1 MNLTKIVNQQK
12 QSNCD
17 VVLHYYDDK
26 LLFYPVLKILEKE
39 LTIREKGLECSA
51 KTGWMQKVV
60 YKTAKLYAELPTD
73 GKTSVGI
80 TYQGF
85 FHRLLKRILTAGLT
99 FSIKD
104 YRIANTDAKTFPAPR
119 LDLMKGFRFSQE
131 KLLSEALL
139 QNSSGLI
146 GAPTRWGKCLGL
158 NELCLKYDYSC
169 IRAADVKD
177 GDLLMGPDGLPR
189 KVTGCI
195 RGVDPMY
202 RIIPNKGNP
211 FTCNADHIL
220 SLKVTGG
227 AKFGGYQ
234 KNEIINIS
242 VKDYLTKSKT
252 FKHVTKLWYA
262 PLEFSTK
269 ELPYD
274 PWIVGVWIGDGCFNG
289 TGKITKP
296 DCDVQQGI
304 IDWAERNGYPW
315 RYSTNGKE
323 NDTICVARRDNET
336 GRSDCN
342 PFKHISRLCIKD
354 DEKYIPIE
362 YLTASREQRLE
373 LLAGLIDT
381 DGYSTN
387 GLGYEITTKYKLL
400 ADCIV
405 QLCRGLGFRVT
416 CKPTV
421 KTIKALNFSGTYYRI
436 QISGPI
442 NIIPCRGHKKV
453 HSIKGRVDPTVTGFT
468 VEYIGEGEYA
478 GFELEGPDNL
488 FLLWD
493 HLVTHN
499 TSLIINT
506 LRAFPDLS
514 IVVTAPGVDLVKQLY
529 ADLLGPRG
537 LDPGREVKLICSSKG
552 KKPAGPGGITVCSA
566 DSLNKIDPGTIDLVL
581 ADEPHALV
589 TESRLRLIDAFPK
602 ARRIGFGATLKGR
615 FDGRDQLI
623 EGVFG
628 HVLVER
634 TYKEAVEEGAICP
647 LHILFL
653 KVEVEPRY
661 FRDRNSAYNSILFHN
676 QSAADLANEIC
687 ITVIPADFQT
697 MIFVKDEKQ
706 AEQLQETMGRDT
718 TIAMAKRMTNKERE
732 ECDRLMK
739 ENIIKRCLCTKIY
752 VQGVTFSDVRVLVNL
767 EGGGN
772 NTSAIQ
778 KPGRLAEIRPNKKYG
793 IVIDLLFVPPNDN
806 WSDYYDEEW
815 IALCRD
821 SKARKTAYEEKG
833 YEITVVDNVQQLK
846 EKFDELI

>member
-104 YRIANTDAKTFPAPR
+104 YRIANVDAKTFPAPR

-146 GAPTRWGKCLGL
+146 GAPTRYGKCLSI
-158 NELCLKYDYSC
+158 NELCLMHDYSC
-169 IRAADVKD
+169 KKVQYIKV
-177 GDLLMGPDGLPR
+177 GDKLMGPDGLPR
-189 KVTGCI
+189 TVVALG
-195 RGVDPMY
+195 RGQEESY
-202 RIIPNKGNP
+202 RIVPNKGEA
-211 FTCNADHIL
+211 FICNKSHIL

-227 AKFGGYQ
+227 AKMGGWS
-234 KNEIINIS
+234 KGDIINIS
-242 VKDYLTKSKT
+242 VEDYLAKSKT
-252 FKHVTKLWYA
+252 FKHITKLWYA
-262 PLEFSTK
+262 SLEFPTK

-274 PWIVGVWIGDGCFNG
+274 PWIVGVWLGDGCKNSA
-289 TGKITKP
+289 TITKP
-296 DCDVQQGI
+296 DKDIQQAI
-304 IDWAERNGYPW
+304 ITWAESNGYIAKLTKSNTPGDTVAISTKEGKSG
-315 RYSTNGKE
+315 RY
-323 NDTICVARRDNET
+323 I
-336 GRSDCN
+336 N
-342 PFKHISRLCIKD
+342 PLRNIAYMCSD
-354 DEKYIPIE
+354 DETRYIPKL
-362 YLTASREQRLE
+362 YLTGDRQQRLE

-381 DGYSTN
+381 DGYSNN
-387 GLGYEITTKYKLL
+387 GLGYEITTKYSDL
-400 ADCIV
+400 ADNIV
-405 QLCRGLGFRVT
+405 QLCRGLGFRCT
-416 CKPTV
+416 K
-421 KTIKALNFSGTYYRI
+421 KQTIKGIKATGFKGTYWRL
-436 QISGPI
+436 
-442 NIIPCRGHKKV
+442 NIAGNLSEIPCRGHKKV
-453 HSIKGRVDPTVTGFT
+453 YSTKNRVDPTLTGFS
-468 VEYIGEGEYA
+468 VEPVGVKPYY

-514 IVVTAPGVDLVKQLY
+514 IVITAPGVDLVKQLY

-687 ITVIPADFQT
+687 TTVIPADFQT

-752 VQGVTFSDVRVLVNL
+752 VQGVTFSDVRVLINL

-778 KPGRLAEIRPNKKYG
+778 KPGRLAEIRPGKKYG
-793 IVIDLLFVPPNDN
+793 IVVDLLFVPPNDN

-846 EKFDELI
+846 EKFNELI

>member
-12 QSNCD
+12 QSNYD

-104 YRIANTDAKTFPAPR
+104 YRIANADAKTFPAPR

-146 GAPTRWGKCLGL
+146 GAPTRYGK
-158 NELCLKYDYSC
+158 
-169 IRAADVKD
+169 
-177 GDLLMGPDGLPR
+177 
-189 KVTGCI
+189 
-195 RGVDPMY
+195 
-202 RIIPNKGNP
+202 
-211 FTCNADHIL
+211 
-220 SLKVTGG
+220 
-227 AKFGGYQ
+227 
-234 KNEIINIS
+234 
-242 VKDYLTKSKT
+242 
-252 FKHVTKLWYA
+252 
-262 PLEFSTK
+262 
-269 ELPYD
+269 
-274 PWIVGVWIGDGCFNG
+274 
-289 TGKITKP
+289 
-296 DCDVQQGI
+296 
-304 IDWAERNGYPW
+304 
-315 RYSTNGKE
+315 
-323 NDTICVARRDNET
+323 
-336 GRSDCN
+336 
-342 PFKHISRLCIKD
+342 
-354 DEKYIPIE
+354 
-362 YLTASREQRLE
+362 
-373 LLAGLIDT
+373 
-381 DGYSTN
+381 
-387 GLGYEITTKYKLL
+387 
-400 ADCIV
+400 
-405 QLCRGLGFRVT
+405 
-416 CKPTV
+416 
-421 KTIKALNFSGTYYRI
+421 
-436 QISGPI
+436 
-442 NIIPCRGHKKV
+442 
-453 HSIKGRVDPTVTGFT
+453 
-468 VEYIGEGEYA
+468 
-478 GFELEGPDNL
+478 
-488 FLLWD
+488 
-493 HLVTHN
+493 
-499 TSLIINT
+499 TSLLINT
-506 LRAFPDLS
+506 ARAFPDLS
-514 IVVTAPGVDLVKQLY
+514 IVITAPGVDLVKQLY

-687 ITVIPADFQT
+687 TTVIPADFQT

-718 TIAMAKRMTNKERE
+718 TIAMAKRMSNKERE

-752 VQGVTFSDVRVLVNL
+752 VQGVTFSDVRVLINL

-778 KPGRLAEIRPNKKYG
+778 KPGRLAEIRPDKKCG
-793 IVIDLLFVPPNDN
+793 IVIDLLFVPPGNE
-806 WSDYYDEEW
+806 WGDYAGEEW

-833 YEITVVDNVQQLK
+833 YNITIVNNVQQLK